1 MGYIS
6 SSLVNSEKFN
16 KKQKTK
22 KTKKLIIN
30 NKKACLSLFLL
41 VLEALLPIGG

>member
-16 KKQKTK
+16 KKQQ